1 MARRKSKIFISN
13 VDGFAALP
21 LDLLCEIFSRLHPI
35 DLLHLARTNKAIR
48 AFVLNRSN
56 AMIWKAAYANN
67 ALAGGPPGCPS
78 YMSEPAWARVAFDK
92 SCVGCQVT
100 VRDDPS
106 CDPIWWEFGGR
117 MCNTCLDSATRGG
130 ISAKLRKLVSK
141 VDWENVLLRVKK
153 DGSFESNPYGRTPSS
168 RSWFYLAAQQDEL
181 LAQLSP
187 LSDKERRQLIEQ
199 RTQETAAINAV

>member
-100 VRDDPS
+100 RK
-106 CDPIWWEFGGR
+106 R
-117 MCNTCLDSATRGG
+117 TRGG

-153 DGSFESNPYGRTPSS
+153 DGCQWLSFTA
-168 RSWFYLAAQQDEL
+168 LCKIDET
-181 LAQLSP
+181 
-187 LSDKERRQLIEQ
+187 RQ
-199 RTQETAAINAV
+199 NF